1 MKKKTARL
9 AVAAVTLTMIAGM
22 AAGCGSST
30 STTSSTGSVVTA
42 ADSAVS
48 SVPETVSATE
58 APLKE
63 LGTKT
68 DSKNL
73 YTVKLKNETGKVIT
87 GLAIK
92 DGSMTDYPAD
102 LITDGYQFAVGTEV
116 LVYYDA
122 SSAIAAQ
129 STANASITPAAA
141 ESGTPIFNPSY
152 SIRVTFSDGTQ
163 GELHNV
169 SFGDFS
175 EASIHAGDGYLF
187 LTYQSLSQNN
197 AAVSTEESEKAAAA
211 AAAQAAQAA
220 AATPTPT
227 TAPAASQTQ
236 TTKQSSNDA
245 AAQQAAQQQAQAE
258 AAAQQQAAAEAA
270 ARQQAQAQAAD
281 QAQAQAEAAA
291 QAQAQAEAAAQAQA
305 AAEAAAQQQAQ
316 QAAQQQ
322 QQANQNQA
330 NAGCDDNGTPIFN

>member
-116 LVYYDA
+116 LGQLL
-122 SSAIAAQ
+122 S
-129 STANASITPAAA
+129 PAHR
-141 ESGTPIFNPSY
+141 S
-152 SIRVTFSDGTQ
+152 SIRPTASASHSATARR
-163 GELHNV
+163 E
-169 SFGDFS
+169 SFTMFRLV
-175 EASIHAGDGYLF
+175 IF
-187 LTYQSLSQNN
+187 LRRRSMR
-197 AAVSTEESEKAAAA
+197 
-211 AAAQAAQAA
+211 
-220 AATPTPT
+220 AT
-227 TAPAASQTQ
+227 AICS
-236 TTKQSSNDA
+236 
-245 AAQQAAQQQAQAE
+245 
-258 AAAQQQAAAEAA
+258 
-270 ARQQAQAQAAD
+270 
-281 QAQAQAEAAA
+281 
-291 QAQAQAEAAAQAQA
+291 
-305 AAEAAAQQQAQ
+305 
-316 QAAQQQ
+316 
-322 QQANQNQA
+322 
-330 NAGCDDNGTPIFN
+330 